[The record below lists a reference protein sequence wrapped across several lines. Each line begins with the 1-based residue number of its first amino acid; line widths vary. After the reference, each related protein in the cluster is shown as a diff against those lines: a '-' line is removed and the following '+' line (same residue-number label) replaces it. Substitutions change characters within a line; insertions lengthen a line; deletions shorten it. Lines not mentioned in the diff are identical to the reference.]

1 MATAI
6 ITIGAVLTGK
16 TSFAESVIESDD
28 SYVII
33 SRDDIRYNLF
43 PHGNHGYKFTPDDE
57 QAITSKQYD
66 MIREC
71 YQANKNVI
79 VPNSNLRMGHLKR
92 FIRILENYNFDVKIK
107 LCEEPKSTIYRKRDL
122 LDVKVTNDHIEN
134 QLSLYNEVK
143 EKVVNNTRYSKYL
156 ML

>member
-16 TSFAESVIESDD
+16 TSFAESVIEEDD

-43 PHGNHGYKFTPDDE
+43 PHGSAGYKFTPDDE

-107 LCEEPKSTIYRKRDL
+107 LCEEPKSTIYRKRDVL
-122 LDVKVTNDHIEN
+122 GVKVTNDHIEN

-143 EKVVNNTRYSKYL
+143 EKVINNVRYSKYL
-156 ML
+156 MH